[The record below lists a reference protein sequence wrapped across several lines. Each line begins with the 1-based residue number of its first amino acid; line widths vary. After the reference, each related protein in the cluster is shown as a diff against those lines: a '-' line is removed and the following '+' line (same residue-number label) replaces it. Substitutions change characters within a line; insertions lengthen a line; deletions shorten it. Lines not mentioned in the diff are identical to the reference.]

1 MDHKLTTRSQEAVAN
16 ALRLAQ
22 DAGNPSFEPIHLLA
36 ALLQDHE
43 GIAFQVLNE
52 VADTATIE
60 NTTRAALAQ
69 LPSSTGESVAEPN
82 PTQATLKVV
91 RLAGDEASDNGD
103 DYVST
108 EHLLVGLALNEGQVG
123 KILNDA
129 GASAKILRKISGW
142 SAALA
147 RNVSAC
153 ARAGRSSS
161 PVSSGSG
168 PWRNMCSMIR
178 ANSSPSAFFGSART
192 TRVAALETN
201 RPRSYRILAN
211 VSGP

>member
-123 KILNDA
+123 KILNGA
-129 GASAKILRKISGW
+129 GASANPGFGPDLFQRRGLSQKTAQSHRESP
-142 SAALA
+142 
-147 RNVSAC
+147 R
-153 ARAGRSSS
+153 RSEGDFAEPRGHFQS
-161 PVSSGSG
+161 PGAV
-168 PWRNMCSMIR
+168 R
-178 ANSSPSAFFGSART
+178 
-192 TRVAALETN
+192 
-201 RPRSYRILAN
+201 
-211 VSGP
+211 